1 MDCQRIPLLFDC
13 HGDTL
18 LGMLHQPAQS
28 QGRGVLA
35 IVAGGPQYKAG
46 CCRQLNSMAEH
57 VAGLGFPVMRF
68 DYRGMGDSEGTVR
81 GFEHIQDD
89 LAAAITTFLDRSPE
103 LKEIVLWGG
112 CDAAAAAMIHGPNH
126 PEVTGM
132 ILANP
137 WVHSDETHAKVVLK
151 HYYWQRLRE
160 KSFWMKLLQ
169 LRMNPLEKLRSVMD
183 TARQAKGNAVS
194 SPKTDDANLP
204 FVTRMLHGMQNY
216 DGRIQMFM
224 SGQSI
229 VSKEFDELL
238 AASKPWASAMSRIPV
253 TRVDMPD
260 ADQTFSSLAQQR
272 AVAEKAGQWL
282 QQWAAEDQSTG

>member
-1 MDCQRIPLLFDC
+1 MESQQMPLLFDC
-13 HGDTL
+13 QGDTL
-18 LGMLHQPAQS
+18 LGMLHQPSQS
-28 QGRGVLA
+28 LGRGVLA

-46 CCRQLNSMAEH
+46 CCRQLNSMAQH
-57 VAGLGFPVMRF
+57 IASLGYPVMRF
-68 DYRGMGDSEGTVR
+68 DYRGMGDSEGECR

-89 LAAAITTFLDRSPE
+89 LAVAIETFKKNSPG
-103 LKEIVLWGG
+103 LKEVVLWGG

-132 ILANP
+132 IIANP

-160 KSFWMKLLQ
+160 KSFWMKLLK

-183 TARQAKGNAVS
+183 TAKQAKASDN
-194 SPKTDDANLP
+194 TDSQQDDSQLH
-204 FVTRMLHGMQNY
+204 FVTRMLRGMQRY
-216 DGRIQMFM
+216 QGRIQMFM
-224 SGQSI
+224 SGQSL

-238 AASKPWASAMSRIPV
+238 AASRPWADAMASIDV
-253 TRVDMPD
+253 TRVDMPE

-272 AVAEKAGQWL
+272 EVAEKAGQWL
-282 QQWAAEDQSTG
+282 QAWDPPTD